1 MIFMPGIKRCS
12 KCGVKKKETREEI
25 RQLDV
30 REESETQCVDDRLR
44 EEPWS
49 ELERPAHLEE
59 VT

>member
-1 MIFMPGIKRCS
+1 MGL
-12 KCGVKKKETREEI
+12 KKKETREEI

-44 EEPWS
+44 EEPRS